1 MDLSAILIPVIAL
14 GGMGVIFG
22 GILAYASHQFAVE
35 TDARVIALRDV
46 LPGANCGG
54 CGFPGCDGLANAIV
68 EGKAE
73 VNGCPVASSES
84 TNKIAE
90 IMGKTAVEG
99 EKLVARVI
107 CAGGKDKCTTK
118 FRYHGIKDCK
128 AANMIK
134 GGSKNCKYG
143 CLGYG
148 TCVSVCPF
156 GAIEIKEHN
165 VAVVNYDKCT
175 GCGKCIDACP
185 KQVITLVP
193 FFNRVHVDC
202 NNKEIKK
209 TPAVRCTVGC
219 ISCKQCVKVCPHEAI
234 IIENNLARIDY
245 EKCQECMLC
254 VEKCPT
260 KAISGE
266 LEKREPKEICIEKP
280 KGGCAGCIHG
290 RSCSGFDALK

>member
-1 MDLSAILIPVIAL
+1 MDLTTILIPVIAL

-22 GILAYASHQFAVE
+22 GVLAYASHRFAVE
-35 TDARVIALRDV
+35 ADPTVTALRDL

-54 CGFPGCDGLANAIV
+54 CGFPGCDGLANAIA
-68 EGKAE
+68 EGKAA
-73 VNGCPVASSES
+73 VNGCPVASSETS
-84 TNKIAE
+84 AKMAE
-90 IMGKTAVEG
+90 VMGQDSVET
-99 EKLVARVI
+99 EKMVARVL
-107 CAGGKDKCTTK
+107 CAGGKEECTTK
-118 FRYHGIKDCK
+118 FRYIGIKDCK

-134 GGSKNCKYG
+134 GGSKNCRFG

-148 TCVSVCPF
+148 TCVASCPF
-156 GAIEIKEHN
+156 GAIEIKEKN

-175 GCGKCIDACP
+175 GCGKCLEECP
-185 KQVITLVP
+185 KKVIALVP
-193 FFNRVHVDC
+193 FINRVHVDC

-209 TPAVRCTVGC
+209 TPAVRCAVGC

-245 EKCQECMLC
+245 TKCQECMLC

-280 KGGCAGCIHG
+280 KTGCAGCINE
-290 RSCSGFDALK
+290 RACSGFDALK